1 MAAANPPRATS
12 DPGSFRDPA
21 STVFYAGG
29 DVLRGLNVDA
39 AADWAAM
46 SKAPFFTNAMAS
58 GRIVR
63 TEELPAAAAK
73 KVTPKGKDWPVVLK
87 HERVP
92 FISYAYEWTFSQLQ
106 DAALLHLDLLS
117 EALDAGLSMKDGY
130 VYNVQFHGSRPVFI
144 DTPSF
149 ERSTGGPWAGY
160 RQFCRTFLFP
170 LMLVAHK
177 DVSFRPFLRGQVDG
191 IEPKQMRNIM
201 SSPLDVLRGGV
212 VKNVLLHSLVE
223 GKMGGDPRGSRAVG
237 EELKEAG
244 FSTEVTKA
252 SVKSLR
258 KLVAGMKWSTG
269 ETVWKDYRTNNS
281 YSDEDTR
288 TKETF
293 VDAALAG
300 HDNGLV
306 WDLGANDGAFSRIAA
321 RHSDYVVAADFDEG
335 AIEPLYRQLRSE
347 GNTKILPVVLDLVD
361 PSPSIGWRNKERPG
375 FFQRQQPDVVMMLA
389 LLHHIAISKNVPLPE
404 IVEWMASFGARIVVE
419 FVHHDDVQTK
429 RLLANKPE
437 GLFPDY
443 RVEVFERLL
452 GERFTVEKQETLPSG
467 TRTMYV
473 VTPRG

>member
-1 MAAANPPRATS
+1 MAAATPPRTT

-29 DVLRGLNVDA
+29 DVLRGLSSDA
-39 AADWAAM
+39 SADWAAM
-46 SKAPFFTNAMAS
+46 SQATFFTQAMAA
-58 GRIVR
+58 GRIVP
-63 TEELPAAAAK
+63 TEALAPAQAK
-73 KVTPKGKDWPVVLK
+73 KVAPKGSDYALVLK

-106 DAALLHLDLLS
+106 DAALLHLDLLA

-130 VYNVQFHGSRPVFI
+130 VYNVQFNGAKPVFI

-149 ERSTGGPWAGY
+149 ERSAGGPWAGY

-170 LMLVAHK
+170 LMLTAHK

-201 SSPLDVLRGGV
+201 SSPLDVLKGGV

-223 GKMGGDPRGSRAVG
+223 GKLGGDPRGSRAVG
-237 EELKEAG
+237 EELKQAG

-252 SVKSLR
+252 SVKALR

-281 YSDEDTR
+281 YSDQDTK
-288 TKETF
+288 TKQTF

-321 RHSDYVVAADFDEG
+321 KHADYVIAADFDEG
-335 AIEPLYRQLRSE
+335 AIEPLYRQLRAE
-347 GNTKILPVVLDLVD
+347 GNTKILPLVLDLVD

-375 FFQRQQPDVVMMLA
+375 FFQRRQPDVVLMLA

-404 IVEWMASFGARIVVE
+404 IVDWMASFGSRIVVE
-419 FVHHDDVQTK
+419 FVHTDDPQTK

-443 RVEVFERLL
+443 RVDVFERLL
-452 GERFTVEKQETLPSG
+452 TERFTVEKQETLPSG
-467 TRTMYV
+467 TRTMYL

>member
-1 MAAANPPRATS
+1 MPAATPPRTS

-21 STVFYAGG
+21 SSVFYAGG
-29 DVLRGLNVDA
+29 DVLRGLNADA

-46 SKAPFFTNAMAS
+46 SKAPFFTKAMAE
-58 GRIVR
+58 GRIVK

-73 KVTPKGKDWPVVLK
+73 KAAAKGADWDVVLK

-117 EALDAGLSMKDGY
+117 EALEAGLSMKDGY
-130 VYNVQFHGSRPVFI
+130 VYNVQFRGAQPVFI

-149 ERSTGGPWAGY
+149 ERSAGGPWPGY

-170 LMLVAHK
+170 LMLTSYK
-177 DVSFRPFLRGQVDG
+177 DVSFRPLLRGQLDG

-201 SSPLDVLRGGV
+201 SSPLDVLKGGV
-212 VKNVLLHSLVE
+212 LKNVLLHSAIE
-223 GKMGGDPRGSRAVG
+223 GRMGGDPRGSRAVG
-237 EELKEAG
+237 EELKAAG
-244 FSTEVTKA
+244 FSSEVTKA
-252 SVKSLR
+252 AVKSLR
-258 KLVAGMKWSTG
+258 KLVGGMKWDTG
-269 ETVWKDYRTNNS
+269 ETVWKDYRSNNS
-281 YSDEDTR
+281 YSDEDT
-288 TKETF
+288 KAKQTF
-293 VDAALAG
+293 VDNALAG
-300 HDNGLV
+300 HDNRLV

-321 RHSDYVVAADFDEG
+321 KHSDYVVAADFDEG
-335 AIEPLYRQLRSE
+335 AIEPLYRQLKSE
-347 GNTKILPVVLDLVD
+347 KNTKILPVVLDLVD

-375 FFQRQQPDVVMMLA
+375 FFERQQPDVVLMLA
-389 LLHHIAISKNVPLPE
+389 LLHHIAISKNVPLPQ
-404 IVEWMASFGARIVVE
+404 IVEWMASMGSRIVVE

-437 GLFPDY
+437 GMFPDY
-443 RVEVFERLL
+443 RVDAFERLL
-452 GERFTVEKQETLPSG
+452 GERFTIEKQESLPSG